1 MRPIRKR
8 RLQLVL
14 LLVAG
19 VGITVAIAL
28 MALQQNLN
36 LFYSPA
42 QIVAGE
48 VEQGVQIR
56 AGGLVVPGSVQRDP
70 NSLMAEFEVTDY
82 QGYVTIRYNGILP
95 DLFAE
100 GQGIIAIGELGED
113 MVVTAEQVLAKHDEE
128 YMPPELVKAIEE
140 AGHPAGAGQYSN

>member
-8 RLQLVL
+8 RLQLVIL
-14 LLVAG
+14 LLGG
-19 VGITVAIAL
+19 VGVTVAIAL
-28 MALQQNLN
+28 TALQQNLN

-48 VEQGVQIR
+48 VEQGVKIR
-56 AGGLVVPGSVQRDP
+56 AGGLVVPGSVSRDP
-70 NSLMAEFEVTDY
+70 NSLMAEFQVTDY
-82 QGYVTIRYNGILP
+82 KGYVTIKYNGILP

-100 GQGIIAIGELGED
+100 GQGIIAIGVLGEN

-140 AGHPAGAGQYSN
+140 AGHPAGSTL

>member
-8 RLQLVL
+8 RLQLVML
-14 LLVAG
+14 LLVG
-19 VGITVAIAL
+19 VGITTAIAL
-28 MALQQNLN
+28 TALQQNIN

-48 VEQGVQIR
+48 AEQGVKIR

-70 NSLMAEFEVTDY
+70 NSLMAEFQVTDY
-82 QGYVTIRYNGILP
+82 KGYVTIRFNGILP

-100 GQGIIAIGELGED
+100 GQGIVAIGELGED
-113 MVVTAEQVLAKHDEE
+113 MVVTADEVLAKHDEE
-128 YMPPELVKAIEE
+128 YMAPEVARAIEE
-140 AGHPAGAGQYSN
+140 AGHPAGSSL

>member
-14 LLVAG
+14 LLLVG
-19 VGITVAIAL
+19 VGITAAIAL
-28 MALQQNLN
+28 TALQQNIN

-48 VEQGVQIR
+48 AEQGVKIR
-56 AGGLVVPGSVQRDP
+56 AGGLVVPGSVKRDP
-70 NSLMAEFEVTDY
+70 NSLMAEFQVTDY
-82 QGYVTIRYNGILP
+82 KGYVTIRYTGILP

-100 GQGIIAIGELGED
+100 GQGIVAIGALGED
-113 MVVTAEQVLAKHDEE
+113 MVVTADEVLAKHDEE
-128 YMPPELVKAIEE
+128 YMAPEIVKAIED
-140 AGHPAGAGQYSN
+140 AGHPAGTSL

>member
-8 RLQLVL
+8 RLQLVIL
-14 LLVAG
+14 LLVG
-19 VGITVAIAL
+19 VGITTAIAL
-28 MALQQNLN
+28 TALQQNLN

-48 VEQGVQIR
+48 VEPGTKIR
-56 AGGLVVPGSVQRDP
+56 AGGLVVPGSVTRDP
-70 NSLMAEFEVTDY
+70 NSLMAEFQVTDY
-82 QGYVTIRYNGILP
+82 SGFVTIRYNGILP

-100 GQGIIAIGELGED
+100 GQGIIAVGELDSE

-128 YMPPELVKAIEE
+128 YMPPEVAKAIEE
-140 AGHPAGAGQYSN
+140 AGHPAGSSL

>member
-8 RLQLVL
+8 RLQLVIL
-14 LLVAG
+14 LIAG

-28 MALQQNLN
+28 SALQQNLN

-48 VEQGVQIR
+48 AEQGVKIR

-70 NSLMAEFEVTDY
+70 NSLMAEFQVTDY
-82 QGYVTIRYNGILP
+82 SGYVTIRYNGILP

-140 AGHPAGAGQYSN
+140 AGHPVGTSL